1 MCSQTKSRGKEGW
14 KLEGGTSAQGR
25 EERKEDAI
33 PVYGSLLAA
42 ISGYALAPIHH
53 PSTTHPTNLTPSA
66 SFRSLFHQ
74 LLSLSLSLS
83 PSPSYSFAHSPYLSL
98 FLSRFL
104 FTLLLSAS
112 PPPLL
117 FAFPS
122 ATFYVTRLDII
133 AEHCTVANAVRYR
146 IIVRCYSRDTGR
158 RSGGF

>member
-53 PSTTHPTNLTPSA
+53 PSDQPNPFCQLSLALSPTP
-66 SFRSLFHQ
+66 
-74 LLSLSLSLS
+74 LSLSLS